1 MYSEFHDTKSHQP
14 PGQGLVD
21 TVQHSHKQL
30 EMPVT
35 RAAIVPASEPLAEEQ
50 EQQEEQETVYVES
63 IQVASKAMGTTGE
76 RVEHGQNR
84 VHHSNP
90 SEDNR
95 DLPLRWKIGLSLL
108 SGAMGAFP
116 PYMNTKKVV
125 WAVIGGLIGAGI
137 TGAVYCTFKHVC
149 GYCGGRRSA
158 VSPDSFCAKL
168 QGFAFSPISSL
179 IGLMLIPMA
188 ICLMILHPL
197 LPLLSC
203 LGKLLSILTCEC
215 CCSESSCETNVQ
227 FSDYVDLLAIAGAM
241 VFSPFTSFY
250 TLFLH
255 CTYGGSAK

>member
-1 MYSEFHDTKSHQP
+1 MSYGSPVRRRTSSCTSSVCTRRQRAHAKDTAGVWFVS
-14 PGQGLVD
+14 
-21 TVQHSHKQL
+21 
-30 EMPVT
+30 MPM
-35 RAAIVPASEPLAEEQ
+35 AA
-50 EQQEEQETVYVES
+50 
-63 IQVASKAMGTTGE
+63 
-76 RVEHGQNR
+76 
-84 VHHSNP
+84 P
-90 SEDNR
+90 SC
-95 DLPLRWKIGLSLL
+95 LRLL
-108 SGAMGAFP
+108 I
-116 PYMNTKKVV
+116 T
-125 WAVIGGLIGAGI
+125 LI
-137 TGAVYCTFKHVC
+137 T
-149 GYCGGRRSA
+149 RRSA

-203 LGKLLSILTCEC
+203 LGKLLSILTCEY